1 MKRDI
6 SRTITAL
13 VLYPSENAKEREKVT
28 TIQKDMVESIRHYL
42 IVIDLN
48 NAKAMLRYGKLHIH
62 NLHENSKPM
71 EGASSSLL
79 NSSSDLIFSFLAS
92 KQRKRTRKG
101 E

>member
-71 EGASSSLL
+71 EGVSYIIKESSSWRCRL
-79 NSSSDLIFSFLAS
+79 S
-92 KQRKRTRKG
+92 
-101 E
+101 

>member
-28 TIQKDMVESIRHYL
+28 TIQKDMVESIRHY
-42 IVIDLN
+42 IMAIDLN
-48 NAKAMLRYGKLHIH
+48 NAKVMLRYGKLHIH

-71 EGASSSLL
+71 EGVSYIIKESSSWRCRL
-79 NSSSDLIFSFLAS
+79 S
-92 KQRKRTRKG
+92 
-101 E
+101 